1 MFPSRGNKLRADD
14 FPRFLV
20 DIDVQFALVYVHDM
34 RPPMGAEIGRADDE
48 MVKLIIPFP
57 NRAPVWVRK
66 GDLQRNTPL

>member
-1 MFPSRGNKLRADD
+1 
-14 FPRFLV
+14 
-20 DIDVQFALVYVHDM
+20 
-34 RPPMGAEIGRADDE
+34 MGAEIGRADDE